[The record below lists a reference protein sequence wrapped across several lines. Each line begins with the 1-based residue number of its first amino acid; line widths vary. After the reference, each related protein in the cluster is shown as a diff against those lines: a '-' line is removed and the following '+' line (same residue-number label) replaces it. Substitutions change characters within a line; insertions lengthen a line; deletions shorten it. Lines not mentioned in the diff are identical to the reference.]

1 MGANLQEM
9 FKKLPQVSEILESEE
24 ILKAYEEYPEG
35 LIKDSVRES
44 IEFFRNRILNKEEF
58 DFYNKD
64 VIDKAFELMDK
75 NFSPSLKPVINA
87 TGVILHTNLGRSLLN
102 EKVVDNLCKIAGNY
116 SNLEYDLDEGKRG
129 SRYVHAVELLKR
141 ITKAEDAVV
150 VNNNAAAV
158 FLALNTLAQNKQA
171 IISRGELVEVGGS
184 FRISSIMEK
193 SGAKLVEVGSTN
205 KTHLYDYE
213 DNINEETALIMKVHT
228 SNYSVV

>member
-1 MGANLQEM
+1 
-9 FKKLPQVSEILESEE
+9 
-24 ILKAYEEYPEG
+24 
-35 LIKDSVRES
+35 
-44 IEFFRNRILNKEEF
+44 
-58 DFYNKD
+58 
-64 VIDKAFELMDK
+64 MDK

-150 VNNNAAAV
+150 VNNNASAV
-158 FLALNTLAQNKQA
+158 FLTLNTLAQNKEA

-184 FRISSIMEK
+184 FRISSIMENLER
-193 SGAKLVEVGSTN
+193 S
-205 KTHLYDYE
+205 
-213 DNINEETALIMKVHT
+213 
-228 SNYSVV
+228 